1 MWVSKLNCIIWS
13 RLCLSRLESPVVQ
26 VNLRKLHR
34 KVPVKPTVVCLKTLK
49 HYSPTV
55 AEGKTLV
62 LFFCYSVQSI
72 HCCRRLGQK
81 FCFLQRWVTC
91 TLELTI
97 QVVGPFHW
105 ILTFTPDVLIS
116 QRLVIIVNILGWD
129 SVLKQTENLTRY
141 L

>member
-1 MWVSKLNCIIWS
+1 MWVSKLNCIIRS

-55 AEGKTLV
+55 AEGKTFV

-72 HCCRRLGQK
+72 HCCRRLGVLLSATVGDLYFRANNLGSRSISLDLNLYSRCLNLPKIGNNSQH
-81 FCFLQRWVTC
+81 FGLGQCFET
-91 TLELTI
+91 
-97 QVVGPFHW
+97 
-105 ILTFTPDVLIS
+105 D
-116 QRLVIIVNILGWD
+116 
-129 SVLKQTENLTRY
+129 
-141 L
+141 